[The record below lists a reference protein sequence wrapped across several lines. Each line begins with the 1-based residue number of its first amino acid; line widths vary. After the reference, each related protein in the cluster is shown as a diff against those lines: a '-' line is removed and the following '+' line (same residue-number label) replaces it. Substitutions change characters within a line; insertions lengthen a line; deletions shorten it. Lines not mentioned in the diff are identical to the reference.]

1 MYLLPNQTIFNEIIS
16 MATGDKICHHRN
28 LFPNATIALGVQKRF
43 LELLHWITNGKVPFP
58 SFIN

>member
-1 MYLLPNQTIFNEIIS
+1 